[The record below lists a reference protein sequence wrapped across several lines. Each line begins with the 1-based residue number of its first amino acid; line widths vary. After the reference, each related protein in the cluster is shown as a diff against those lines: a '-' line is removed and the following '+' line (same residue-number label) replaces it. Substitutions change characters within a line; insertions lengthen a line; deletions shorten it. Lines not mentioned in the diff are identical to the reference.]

1 MIIRKCH
8 DFEYLVSIEI
18 ENKNNLTK
26 SIVEVKIS
34 DYDLLY
40 ALIFIEETQSYELQ
54 GFTLN
59 GTYFGK
65 YCGNISDFQIS
76 ASGKIIVGD
85 INKPILEVLDP
96 VNFTQLYYKM
106 FPIKG
111 DNKYYQFLYD
121 RPNIIYFGVKDK
133 DSTRIKVLFLD
144 SDDEVNFM

>member
-1 MIIRKCH
+1 MIIRKYH

-65 YCGNISDFQIS
+65 YCGNISS
-76 ASGKIIVGD
+76 YII
-85 INKPILEVLDP
+85 
-96 VNFTQLYYKM
+96 
-106 FPIKG
+106 
-111 DNKYYQFLYD
+111 
-121 RPNIIYFGVKDK
+121 
-133 DSTRIKVLFLD
+133 
-144 SDDEVNFM
+144 